1 MSKRRRLILS
11 VSAVLVALAAVAFT
25 YARLFRGIDLL
36 DESFY
41 VAVPYRWALA
51 GARSWTR

>member
-1 MSKRRRLILS
+1 MTRRRRLLLS
-11 VSAVLVALAAVAFT
+11 VSAVLVALLALAFT

-41 VAVPYRWALA
+41 VAVPYRWVL
-51 GARSWTR
+51 GGRR